1 MTPNEHMQLVTDAFE
16 RWTGGDFRGACEL
29 FTPDA
34 TWYTQTRYLP
44 AEAYTGRE
52 AIEDMLRELAT
63 HTELSMDFSRMEA
76 VGDKVLVH
84 VYARTMDDDAPND
97 DWFQLYSFRD
107 GGIAK
112 VEPHDNRDDAAAAAA
127 PQA

>member
-1 MTPNEHMQLVTDAFE
+1 MTASGHMQLVTDAFE

-34 TWYTQTRYLP
+34 TWHTQTKYLP
-44 AEAYTGRE
+44 AEVYTGRE
-52 AIEDMLRELAT
+52 AIEGMLRELAG

-84 VYARTMDDDAPND
+84 VYARTMDDDAPGG
-97 DWFQLYSFRD
+97 DWFQLYSFKD
-107 GGIAK
+107 GAIAK
-112 VEPHDNRDDAAAAAA
+112 VEPHDSRSDAAAAAA
-127 PQA
+127 SPA